1 MRRIGSIVLAACFC
15 VLAGCDQ
22 ISQSYGE
29 HETKTNAKARVTT
42 ILEGIKKARGRSDQ
56 KALCLWYDGSIYI
69 NDEHEQG
76 FASDNFDRWRVSGGI
91 GKGLGAFE
99 VTEAVVEPDA
109 EVPTA
114 LVSGTIDGKPFS
126 MRVPKEKMIS
136 WVTKPKQSSR
146 WD

>member
-1 MRRIGSIVLAACFC
+1 MRRIGFIVVGACFT

-22 ISQSYGE
+22 ISQGY
-29 HETKTNAKARVTT
+29 HDYETKSNAKARVTT
-42 ILEGIKKARGRSDQ
+42 ILEGIKKAGRKSDQ

-69 NDEHEQG
+69 NDEHEQS
-76 FASDNFDRWRVSGGI
+76 FASDNFDRWRVTGGVGSG
-91 GKGLGAFE
+91 LQTFE
-99 VTEAVVEPDA
+99 VAEAVVEAEA

-126 MRVPKEKMIS
+126 MRVPKGKMIA
-136 WVTKPKQSSR
+136 WVTKPKASSR